1 MNKEYWNPF
10 WQADATDDATQAE
23 INTTKTLL
31 TVLRDSASSADTA
44 FLKLLWKATPEAL
57 PAEHTVVDYEREITK
72 KASEADKSYLVGIAR
87 KVTPFD
93 TATLGEVEQ
102 SDGRPDAAITVE
114 TAKGTFRFIL
124 EIKTGR
130 SRLSRIQLGKYCNKF
145 EIDPANVATI
155 RWYDVYRELQA
166 VGEANT
172 DEVTSYLIP
181 RLTEYL
187 SLQNLN
193 REVGTIDHSGYE
205 KSIHIDRSE
214 TSPEIVLNS
223 RESGSS
229 DTKRFTSAQFVELF
243 EALFDT
249 LGLDKDSRRSIFIEG
264 NASRL
269 ADAIA
274 ETRGQEVAATTS
286 GFNGDARIRVA
297 IDDHN
302 SDAGLLKFQYMRED
316 GRSGEFPNTYHVMMT
331 DWELFEMIRTETGP
345 GLSKATCEA
354 LFVDIDPS
362 KVL

>member
-1 MNKEYWNPF
+1 
-10 WQADATDDATQAE
+10 
-23 INTTKTLL
+23 
-31 TVLRDSASSADTA
+31 
-44 FLKLLWKATPEAL
+44 
-57 PAEHTVVDYEREITK
+57 
-72 KASEADKSYLVGIAR
+72 
-87 KVTPFD
+87 
-93 TATLGEVEQ
+93 
-102 SDGRPDAAITVE
+102 
-114 TAKGTFRFIL
+114 
-124 EIKTGR
+124 
-130 SRLSRIQLGKYCNKF
+130 
-145 EIDPANVATI
+145 
-155 RWYDVYRELQA
+155 
-166 VGEANT
+166 
-172 DEVTSYLIP
+172 
-181 RLTEYL
+181 
-187 SLQNLN
+187 
-193 REVGTIDHSGYE
+193 
-205 KSIHIDRSE
+205 
-214 TSPEIVLNS
+214 
-223 RESGSS
+223 
-229 DTKRFTSAQFVELF
+229 VELF